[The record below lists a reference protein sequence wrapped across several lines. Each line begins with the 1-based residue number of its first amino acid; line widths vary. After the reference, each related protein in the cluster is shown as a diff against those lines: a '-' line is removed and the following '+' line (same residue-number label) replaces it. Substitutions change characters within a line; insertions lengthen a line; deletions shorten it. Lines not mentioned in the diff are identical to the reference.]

1 METRQSAHSSQSK
14 KDPIEA
20 TDNNMEVNDTIVIE
34 DVDELECTLNEDE
47 LR

>member
-1 METRQSAHSSQSK
+1 METRQSAHSTQSG

-20 TDNNMEVNDTIVIE
+20 TDVSMEVDDTIVIE
-34 DVDELECTLNEDE
+34 DVDKPECTLNEDE